1 MFFSLII
8 VKFYNRMDTEAYR
21 IRKKRSVAELAQ
33 LLGVKE
39 AAVYNYKYGKSK
51 PSYESIE
58 KMLLD
63 GAFISEIFSEEV
75 QKKVI
80 ETLGLQ
86 SGFGLESPTESAVS
100 SGAWNDP
107 EFIEGFKRVHEEMKA
122 KGLIR

>member
-1 MFFSLII
+1 MFFSLVI
-8 VKFYNRMDTEAYR
+8 VKFCNRMDTEAYR
-21 IRKKRSVAELAQ
+21 IRKKRSVAELAE

-75 QKKVI
+75 QNKVI
-80 ETLGLQ
+80 DTLRLQIGISVESSSET
-86 SGFGLESPTESAVS
+86 S
-100 SGAWNDP
+100 SSSDVWNDP
-107 EFIEGFKRVHEEMKA
+107 DFLEGFKRAHEDMKA
-122 KGLIR
+122 KGLIK

>member
-1 MFFSLII
+1 
-8 VKFYNRMDTEAYR
+8 MDTEAYR

-86 SGFGLESPTESAVS
+86 SGFGVGSPTESAVS

-107 EFIEGFKRVHEEMKA
+107 DFLEGFKRAHEDMKA
-122 KGLIR
+122 KGLIK